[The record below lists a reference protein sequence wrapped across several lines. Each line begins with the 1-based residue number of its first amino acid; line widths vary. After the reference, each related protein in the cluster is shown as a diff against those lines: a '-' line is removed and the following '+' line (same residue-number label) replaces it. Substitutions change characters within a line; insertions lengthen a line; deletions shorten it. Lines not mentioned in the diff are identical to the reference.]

1 MIILY
6 THTHIWERTILGK
19 YIWSQCWWDFYN
31 FKTVMVIFM
40 NFFLYFF
47 YRIVE
52 CLFICA
58 TPRCQPP
65 SCTLSDALSTIIF
78 NSISWVQLVQRQSPP
93 HSFHSFPLPPF
104 PSPPL
109 IAAAVAAEGSPPH
122 LSLLFL
128 SMHFFLYSWSLHL
141 FRKLL
146 IQPFLSGQFF

>member
-1 MIILY
+1 MIILH
-6 THTHIWERTILGK
+6 THTWERTILGK

-109 IAAAVAAEGSPPH
+109 IAAAVAAEGSPPP
-122 LSLLFL
+122 LVSAVPFNAFL
-128 SMHFFLYSWSLHL
+128 FLYSWSLHL